1 MIRIK
6 SMKQIMTSAL
16 VPGLQSLQTLERSD
30 RRWLDYGR
38 IDKAQL
44 QAAASDLYRQWHNQ
58 MYRSRRN

>member
-1 MIRIK
+1 
-6 SMKQIMTSAL
+6 MTSAL